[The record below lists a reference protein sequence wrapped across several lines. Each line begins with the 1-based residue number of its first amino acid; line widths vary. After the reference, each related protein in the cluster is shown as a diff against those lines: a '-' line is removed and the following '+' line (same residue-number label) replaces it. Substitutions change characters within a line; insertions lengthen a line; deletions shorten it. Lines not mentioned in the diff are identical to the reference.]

1 MVSKKLTVKLWGK
14 GVVEK
19 NTIYRGSEATQY
31 YTRFSGQFIYGKLDF
46 LNQAFGIIPE
56 ELDGYESTLDSP
68 AFDVSPALNKD
79 FFLDY
84 VSREQ
89 FYLVQGIIANGSR
102 KAKRIHSDTFF
113 EMPILLPEFNEQK
126 AISDF
131 TSKFSTLIS
140 LHQRKL
146 DNVKMLKKSL
156 LQKLF
161 PKDGEKTPELR
172 FPGFTDAWEQRKLES
187 MATFSKGC
195 GYSKSDLIDSGH
207 EVILYGRLYTSYETV
222 ISSVNTYVELNDNS
236 VISVGGEIIVP
247 ASGESPEDIA
257 RASVVEKEG
266 VALGGD
272 LNIIRPKSSL
282 DSVFLALSISNG
294 SQKKELSKRAQGK
307 SVVHLH
313 NSDLKEV
320 IILYPKVEEQSKIS
334 DLFISFDSLISLHQR
349 KLDNVKMLKKSLLQK
364 LFPKDGEKIPELRF
378 PGFTDAWE
386 QRKLGEVVTFFAG
399 LTYSPDNVQSS
410 GTLVLRSS
418 NVKNGEIVDADNVYV
433 NHNVVNSDNVQ
444 VGDIIVVVRNGSRD
458 LIGKHAQVKKQ
469 MEDTVI
475 GAFMTGIRTKKPEFM
490 NAMLDTSIFEAE
502 VAKNLGATINQI
514 TGRMFSEMSF
524 SMPETKEQAVIGTF
538 FRNLDSLISLHQ
550 RKLDHLKE
558 LKKGLLQQMFV

>member
-161 PKDGEKTPELR
+161 PKDGEKIPELR

-320 IILYPKVEEQSKIS
+320 IILYPEVKEQSKIS

-349 KLDNVKMLKKSLLQK
+349 A
-364 LFPKDGEKIPELRF
+364 P
-378 PGFTDAWE
+378 
-386 QRKLGEVVTFFAG
+386 
-399 LTYSPDNVQSS
+399 SS
-410 GTLVLRSS
+410 C
-418 NVKNGEIVDADNVYV
+418 
-433 NHNVVNSDNVQ
+433 
-444 VGDIIVVVRNGSRD
+444 
-458 LIGKHAQVKKQ
+458 
-469 MEDTVI
+469 
-475 GAFMTGIRTKKPEFM
+475 
-490 NAMLDTSIFEAE
+490 
-502 VAKNLGATINQI
+502 
-514 TGRMFSEMSF
+514 
-524 SMPETKEQAVIGTF
+524 
-538 FRNLDSLISLHQ
+538 
-550 RKLDHLKE
+550 
-558 LKKGLLQQMFV
+558 

>member
-1 MVSKKLTVKLWGK
+1 MSDKK
-14 GVVEK
+14 
-19 NTIYRGSEATQY
+19 
-31 YTRFSGQFIYGKLDF
+31 
-46 LNQAFGIIPE
+46 
-56 ELDGYESTLDSP
+56 
-68 AFDVSPALNKD
+68 
-79 FFLDY
+79 
-84 VSREQ
+84 
-89 FYLVQGIIANGSR
+89 R
-102 KAKRIHSDTFF
+102 K
-113 EMPILLPEFNEQK
+113 
-126 AISDF
+126 
-131 TSKFSTLIS
+131 
-140 LHQRKL
+140 
-146 DNVKMLKKSL
+146 V
-156 LQKLF
+156 
-161 PKDGEKTPELR
+161 PKLR
-172 FPGFTDAWEQRKLES
+172 FPGFTDAWEQRKLGDLINTVKYKDYIVGANKS
-187 MATFSKGC
+187 GLYPVIQQGDRPIL
-195 GYSKSDLIDSGH
+195 GYSNSDPITQFEDVVVFGDHTLSLFNPQSPFLLASDGVK
-207 EVILYGRLYTSYETV
+207 VIR
-222 ISSVNTYVELNDNS
+222 IPDF
-236 VISVGGEIIVP
+236 
-247 ASGESPEDIA
+247 SGEFTYYILERYLPISQGYK
-257 RASVVEKEG
+257 RHYSVLKMQE
-266 VALGGD
+266 
-272 LNIIRPKSSL
+272 
-282 DSVFLALSISNG
+282 VFFPA
-294 SQKKELSKRAQGK
+294 
-307 SVVHLH
+307 
-313 NSDLKEV
+313 
-320 IILYPKVEEQSKIS
+320 EQSERDRIGELIS
-334 DLFISFDSLISLHQR
+334 MFDSLISLHQR

>member
-1 MVSKKLTVKLWGK
+1 MSDKK
-14 GVVEK
+14 
-19 NTIYRGSEATQY
+19 
-31 YTRFSGQFIYGKLDF
+31 
-46 LNQAFGIIPE
+46 
-56 ELDGYESTLDSP
+56 
-68 AFDVSPALNKD
+68 
-79 FFLDY
+79 
-84 VSREQ
+84 
-89 FYLVQGIIANGSR
+89 R
-102 KAKRIHSDTFF
+102 K
-113 EMPILLPEFNEQK
+113 
-126 AISDF
+126 
-131 TSKFSTLIS
+131 
-140 LHQRKL
+140 
-146 DNVKMLKKSL
+146 V
-156 LQKLF
+156 
-161 PKDGEKTPELR
+161 PKLR

-272 LNIIRPKSSL
+272 LNIISPKSSL

-364 LFPKDGEKIPELRF
+364 LFPKDGEKTPELRF

-386 QRKLGEVVTFFAG
+386 QRKLGDLINTVKYKDYIVGANKSG
-399 LTYSPDNVQSS
+399 LYPVIQQGDRPILGYS
-410 GTLVLRSS
+410 
-418 NVKNGEIVDADNVYV
+418 
-433 NHNVVNSDNVQ
+433 NSDPITQ
-444 VGDIIVVVRNGSRD
+444 FEDVVVFGDHTLSLFNPQSPFLLASDGVKVIRIPDFSGEFTYYILERYLPISQGYKRHYSVLKMQEVFFPAEQSERD
-458 LIGKHAQVKKQ
+458 RIGELI
-469 MEDTVI
+469 
-475 GAFMTGIRTKKPEFM
+475 
-490 NAMLDTSIFEAE
+490 S
-502 VAKNLGATINQI
+502 
-514 TGRMFSEMSF
+514 MF
-524 SMPETKEQAVIGTF
+524 
-538 FRNLDSLISLHQ
+538 DSLISLHQ

>member
-1 MVSKKLTVKLWGK
+1 MVSAPAWEQRKLGE
-14 GVVEK
+14 VVDVTMGQSP
-19 NTIYRGSEATQY
+19 NSSN
-31 YTRFSGQFIYGKLDF
+31 YTD
-46 LNQAFGIIPE
+46 NPE
-56 ELDGYESTLDSP
+56 
-68 AFDVSPALNKD
+68 
-79 FFLDY
+79 DY
-84 VSREQ
+84 I
-89 FYLVQGIIANGSR
+89 LVQGNSDMKDGRVFPRVWTTQVTKKAHKGDLILSVRAPVGDVGKTDYDVVIGRGVASIKGNEFIFQLLGKMKLEGYWDKLSTGSTFDS
-102 KAKRIHSDTFF
+102 INSSDIKSSEIYSPNADEQTLMGKFF
-113 EMPILLPEFNEQK
+113 VKID
-126 AISDF
+126 S
-131 TSKFSTLIS
+131 LIS

-161 PKDGEKTPELR
+161 PKDGEKIPELR
-172 FPGFTDAWEQRKLES
+172 FPGFTDDWEQRKLES

-236 VISVGGEIIVP
+236 VISVGGEVIVP

-320 IILYPKVEEQSKIS
+320 IILYPEVKEQSKIS

-349 KLDNVKMLKKSLLQK
+349 A
-364 LFPKDGEKIPELRF
+364 P
-378 PGFTDAWE
+378 
-386 QRKLGEVVTFFAG
+386 
-399 LTYSPDNVQSS
+399 SS
-410 GTLVLRSS
+410 C
-418 NVKNGEIVDADNVYV
+418 
-433 NHNVVNSDNVQ
+433 
-444 VGDIIVVVRNGSRD
+444 
-458 LIGKHAQVKKQ
+458 
-469 MEDTVI
+469 
-475 GAFMTGIRTKKPEFM
+475 
-490 NAMLDTSIFEAE
+490 
-502 VAKNLGATINQI
+502 
-514 TGRMFSEMSF
+514 
-524 SMPETKEQAVIGTF
+524 
-538 FRNLDSLISLHQ
+538 
-550 RKLDHLKE
+550 
-558 LKKGLLQQMFV
+558 

>member
-1 MVSKKLTVKLWGK
+1 
-14 GVVEK
+14 
-19 NTIYRGSEATQY
+19 
-31 YTRFSGQFIYGKLDF
+31 
-46 LNQAFGIIPE
+46 
-56 ELDGYESTLDSP
+56 
-68 AFDVSPALNKD
+68 
-79 FFLDY
+79 
-84 VSREQ
+84 
-89 FYLVQGIIANGSR
+89 
-102 KAKRIHSDTFF
+102 
-113 EMPILLPEFNEQK
+113 
-126 AISDF
+126 
-131 TSKFSTLIS
+131 
-140 LHQRKL
+140 
-146 DNVKMLKKSL
+146 
-156 LQKLF
+156 
-161 PKDGEKTPELR
+161 
-172 FPGFTDAWEQRKLES
+172 

-364 LFPKDGEKIPELRF
+364 LFPKDGEKTPELRF

-386 QRKLGEVVTFFAG
+386 QRK
-399 LTYSPDNVQSS
+399 
-410 GTLVLRSS
+410 
-418 NVKNGEIVDADNVYV
+418 
-433 NHNVVNSDNVQ
+433 
-444 VGDIIVVVRNGSRD
+444 VGDFLTESRVKGSNGMVSKKLTVKLWGKGVVEKNTIYRGSEATQYYTRFSGQFIYGKLDFLNQAFGIIPEELDGYESTLDSPAFDVSPALNKDFFLDYVSREQFYLVQGIIANGSRKAKR
-458 LIGKHAQVKKQ
+458 IHS
-469 MEDTVI
+469 DTFFEMPI
-475 GAFMTGIRTKKPEFM
+475 LLPEF
-490 NAMLDTSIFEAE
+490 NEQKAISDFTS
-502 VAKNLGATINQI
+502 K
-514 TGRMFSEMSF
+514 FS
-524 SMPETKEQAVIGTF
+524 T
-538 FRNLDSLISLHQ
+538 LISLHQ
-550 RKLDHLKE
+550 RAPSSC
-558 LKKGLLQQMFV
+558 

>member
-161 PKDGEKTPELR
+161 PKDGEKIPELR

-320 IILYPKVEEQSKIS
+320 IILYPEVKEQSKIS

-349 KLDNVKMLKKSLLQK
+349 QSNFIKISYLL
-364 LFPKDGEKIPELRF
+364 
-378 PGFTDAWE
+378 
-386 QRKLGEVVTFFAG
+386 
-399 LTYSPDNVQSS
+399 
-410 GTLVLRSS
+410 
-418 NVKNGEIVDADNVYV
+418 
-433 NHNVVNSDNVQ
+433 
-444 VGDIIVVVRNGSRD
+444 
-458 LIGKHAQVKKQ
+458 
-469 MEDTVI
+469 
-475 GAFMTGIRTKKPEFM
+475 
-490 NAMLDTSIFEAE
+490 
-502 VAKNLGATINQI
+502 
-514 TGRMFSEMSF
+514 
-524 SMPETKEQAVIGTF
+524 
-538 FRNLDSLISLHQ
+538 
-550 RKLDHLKE
+550 
-558 LKKGLLQQMFV
+558 

>member
-1 MVSKKLTVKLWGK
+1 MSDKKRKVPKLRFPGFTDAWEQRKVGDFLTESRVKGSNGMVSKKLTVKLWGK

-349 KLDNVKMLKKSLLQK
+349 KLD
-364 LFPKDGEKIPELRF
+364 
-378 PGFTDAWE
+378 
-386 QRKLGEVVTFFAG
+386 
-399 LTYSPDNVQSS
+399 
-410 GTLVLRSS
+410 
-418 NVKNGEIVDADNVYV
+418 
-433 NHNVVNSDNVQ
+433 
-444 VGDIIVVVRNGSRD
+444 
-458 LIGKHAQVKKQ
+458 
-469 MEDTVI
+469 
-475 GAFMTGIRTKKPEFM
+475 
-490 NAMLDTSIFEAE
+490 
-502 VAKNLGATINQI
+502 
-514 TGRMFSEMSF
+514 
-524 SMPETKEQAVIGTF
+524 
-538 FRNLDSLISLHQ
+538 
-550 RKLDHLKE
+550 HLKE

>member
-1 MVSKKLTVKLWGK
+1 MSDKKRKVPKLRFPGFTDAWEQRKLGEVVFRRNTAEVTGALP
-14 GVVEK
+14 GVEYEDV
-19 NTIYRGSEATQY
+19 
-31 YTRFSGQFIYGKLDF
+31 
-46 LNQAFGIIPE
+46 IPE
-56 ELDGYESTLDSP
+56 EGR
-68 AFDVSPALNKD
+68 LNKD
-79 FFLDY
+79 VSLKKVTKKGLEFLEGD
-84 VSREQ
+84 VLFGKLRP
-89 FYLVQGIIANGSR
+89 YLKNWLFA
-102 KAKRIHSDTFF
+102 
-113 EMPILLPEFNEQK
+113 EFNGVAVGDWWVLYSDKVDGRLIYYLIQTDSYQTVANLSTGTKMPRSDWTTVSQTCFAFPVSAAEQLK
-126 AISDF
+126 IS
-131 TSKFSTLIS
+131 KYFSSIDTLIS

-161 PKDGEKTPELR
+161 PKDGEKIPELR

-349 KLDNVKMLKKSLLQK
+349 A
-364 LFPKDGEKIPELRF
+364 P
-378 PGFTDAWE
+378 
-386 QRKLGEVVTFFAG
+386 
-399 LTYSPDNVQSS
+399 SS
-410 GTLVLRSS
+410 C
-418 NVKNGEIVDADNVYV
+418 
-433 NHNVVNSDNVQ
+433 
-444 VGDIIVVVRNGSRD
+444 
-458 LIGKHAQVKKQ
+458 
-469 MEDTVI
+469 
-475 GAFMTGIRTKKPEFM
+475 
-490 NAMLDTSIFEAE
+490 
-502 VAKNLGATINQI
+502 
-514 TGRMFSEMSF
+514 
-524 SMPETKEQAVIGTF
+524 
-538 FRNLDSLISLHQ
+538 
-550 RKLDHLKE
+550 
-558 LKKGLLQQMFV
+558 